1 MKRCL
6 VLLSALAAA
15 PVAAQPAVPDTD
27 LWVAELRREGAVLT
41 VGAPTNLTRREGYD
55 NQPWFLP
62 DGRSLLYVAEDSG
75 QTDVFRLDL
84 GTGARTQLTRT
95 PEWRE
100 YSPRLTADGELLVVR
115 WDRPVEHGAAWRY
128 SAAGE
133 PGEPLPGGV
142 AQVGYFA
149 HADSVTLA
157 SFVNDSVQSFVISDL
172 RTGRLDTVAT
182 RIGGSAP
189 QRIPG
194 TGSVSVLTRDED
206 GAWWITRFDPS
217 TRAFR
222 RLVRTLPGSTQYA
235 WTRGGSILMA
245 RESTLYEWDPRGGP
259 GWLTVGT
266 LPGVRNVSR
275 LALSPAEDRIVVV
288 AEPTGEGS

>member
-1 MKRCL
+1 MKLRPAL
-6 VLLSALAAA
+6 VLLALAAA
-15 PVAAQPAVPDTD
+15 PAAAQPAIPDTELYMAD
-27 LWVAELRREGAVLT
+27 LRRDGAVLT
-41 VGAPTNLTRREGYD
+41 VGAPTNLTGRAGYD

-62 DGRSLLYVAEDSG
+62 DGRSLLYVAEDGG

-84 GTGARTQLTRT
+84 ATGARTQLTRT

-115 WDRPVEHGAAWRY
+115 WDRPVENGAAWRY

-133 PGEPLPGGV
+133 PVEPLRGGV
-142 AQVGYFA
+142 PQVGYFA

-157 SFVNDSVQSFVISDL
+157 SFVNDSVQSFVVSDL

-194 TGSVSVLTRDED
+194 TNSVSVLTRDEG

-217 TRAFR
+217 TRSFQ
-222 RLVRTLPGSTQYA
+222 RLVRTLPESTQYA
-235 WTRGGSILMA
+235 WTRRGSILMA
-245 RESTLYEWDPRGGP
+245 RGSTLYEWDARGGP

-275 LALSPAEDRIVVV
+275 LALSPTEDRVVLV
-288 AEPTGEGS
+288 AEPAG